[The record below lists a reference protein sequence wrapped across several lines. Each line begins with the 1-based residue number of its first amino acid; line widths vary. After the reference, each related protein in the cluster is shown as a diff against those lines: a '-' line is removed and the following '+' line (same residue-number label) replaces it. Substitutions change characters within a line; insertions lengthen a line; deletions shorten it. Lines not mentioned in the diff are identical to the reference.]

1 MLAWYQDWRIY
12 RYKDSTRM
20 SYRCLVILRMSWL
33 LLSIVFL
40 FLYLPWTSP
49 IICIVL
55 RMVIAKT
62 HSRSLSI
69 ASIRISRPFV
79 RVSLHRKSRSRWVT
93 EGISDGLIANWY
105 RMIIERMNLRH
116 NKIIFNLKQCIRCE
130 LIHSIKSQEPNAHE
144 KQYLILTVCELEWYD
159 VVVPICE

>member
-49 IICIVL
+49 IICTML
-55 RMVIAKT
+55 QRVIAT
-62 HSRSLSI
+62 MPSRSLSI

-79 RVSLHRKSRSRWVT
+79 RVSLHRMSHSRWVT